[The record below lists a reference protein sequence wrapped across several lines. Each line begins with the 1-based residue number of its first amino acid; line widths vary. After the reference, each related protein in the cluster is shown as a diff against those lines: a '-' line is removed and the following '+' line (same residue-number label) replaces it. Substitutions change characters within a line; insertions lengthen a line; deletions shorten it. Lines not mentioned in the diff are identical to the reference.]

1 MTNTKQKYKLHSATL
16 LVVDDDALVLATL
29 ASGLREA
36 GYNVIQASTGEE
48 AIELA
53 NQQKIDLAIL
63 DIRMPGLSGIET
75 ARILF
80 QNRAIPFLFLSA
92 FNDTATVS
100 QAIDEGALGYLVK
113 PIDVNNMIPTIETAL
128 IRAIEINTLK
138 SAEKNLATALNLDRD
153 ISIAIGIITA
163 NSNCNANDAEQA
175 MRKYARS
182 NRIKMHDVATRIIE
196 LSDNLTQLISEITKY
211 RP

>member
-1 MTNTKQKYKLHSATL
+1 MTNTNQKYKLHNATL

-75 ARILF
+75 AKILN
-80 QNRAIPFLFLSA
+80 QDRAIPFLFLSA
-92 FNDTATVS
+92 FSDTTTVS
-100 QAIDEGALGYLVK
+100 QAISEGALGYLIK

-128 IRAIEINTLK
+128 TRAIEINTLK

-163 NSNCNANDAEQA
+163 NSNCNASETEQA

-182 NRIKMHDVATRIIE
+182 NRIKMHDVASQVIQM
-196 LSDNLTQLISEITKY
+196 SDNLTQLIGEITKS